1 MNVLVIGSGAREHA
15 FCWKLS
21 KSANISEIYV
31 APGNA
36 GTTKVATNLNLDIS
50 DFKKIKE
57 CLLTYSITLMIVG
70 PEIPLIEGLVDF
82 VENDPEISHVLTAVS
97 YTHLTLPTNREV

>member
-21 KSANISEIYV
+21 KAVNIGELYV

-36 GTTKVATNLNLDIS
+36 GTTKVAMNLNLDIS

-57 CLLTYSITLMIVG
+57 CLLKKPMLLIV
-70 PEIPLIEGLVDF
+70 LIR
-82 VENDPEISHVLTAVS
+82 
-97 YTHLTLPTNREV
+97 Y

>member
-1 MNVLVIGSGAREHA
+1 MNVLVIGSGLVNML
-15 FCWKLS
+15 FVGSLVNP
-21 KSANISEIYV
+21 NISELYV

-57 CLLTYSITLMIVG
+57 
-70 PEIPLIEGLVDF
+70 
-82 VENDPEISHVLTAVS
+82 
-97 YTHLTLPTNREV
+97 